1 MQPVGSNWSHLQE
14 FARRFSLAENA
25 AQPEIRALFEPSIEF
40 AACLI
45 DMVGELDARW
55 EHINGFDR
63 QNARDNLMRAAQH
76 ILEAVIAALAGM
88 YASANVI
95 YRLSVESVLQSTY
108 SDEEMLDRLG
118 PGRRDTIVQ
127 NDWDLGASDYRR
139 VLLQTSSLRH
149 PANRLYTIYRSLS
162 KVAHGDLKLFASLDQ
177 HLHALPR
184 YFPKEA
190 HDLQALM
197 REGNAAAG
205 VLIRKHFRSLFT
217 AANLERVANF
227 DETVRKLQPGSV

>member
-1 MQPVGSNWSHLQE
+1 MHHPGSNWSHLQE
-14 FARRFSLAENA
+14 FSRRFNLAENA
-25 AQPEIRALFEPSIEF
+25 AQPEMRALFEPSIEF
-40 AACLI
+40 AASLI

-55 EHINGFDR
+55 EHISGFDR

-76 ILEAVIAALAGM
+76 ILEAIIAALAGM

-108 SDEEMLDRLG
+108 SDEEILDRVG
-118 PGRRDTIVQ
+118 PGRRETILQ

-139 VLLQTSSLRH
+139 VLCQTSSLRH

-177 HLHALPR
+177 HLHELPR
-184 YFPKEA
+184 YVPKEA
-190 HDLQALM
+190 HDFQALM
-197 REGNAAAG
+197 REGNASAG
-205 VLIRKHFRSLFT
+205 ILIRKRFRPLFT
-217 AANLERVANF
+217 VAHLERVANF
-227 DETVRKLQPGSV
+227 DETVQKLQPGSV